1 MAFCMVISALVFVFA
16 RPLMAIFADAG
27 ETEVILDGV
36 RYLRIEGAFY
46 CGLLS
51 SAFIERV
58 NKGRKLPKR
67 DMVGRETPIP
77 KGSVSHRQ
85 SRIRRAFSHIAH
97 KRRDVRSKGTRR
109 VHTPPRF
116 LTAHTA
122 AHTPKQGAF
131 SLPETSTGSI
141 GSTA

>member
-1 MAFCMVISALVFVFA
+1 
-16 RPLMAIFADAG
+16 MAIFADAG

-67 DMVGRETPIP
+67 DMVGRENSIP
-77 KGSVSHRQ
+77 KGSVFHR
-85 SRIRRAFSHIAH
+85 RGGIHRVFSHIAD
-97 KRRDVRSKGTRR
+97 KRRNAGLKGLQR
-109 VHTPPRF
+109 VHMPPVPQ
-116 LTAHTA
+116 TAHTA
-122 AHTPKQGAF
+122 AYRAKHGAF